1 MPDMR
6 LLLDL
11 QILDQELMSAFNRLG
26 LIDDALEDR
35 HELIQLENRIAEN
48 KRFNEKMTVEHKDLE
63 LKSMSLKEKANKVEN
78 RLYGGSVFNPREL
91 GDLNQELGG
100 LNKDIGTLDERI
112 LEMMLN
118 FDVLQERIGE
128 YERKLA
134 EANVVWTSEHE
145 KLVKEKQD
153 LTNVV
158 SLLTDQREKMV
169 QVANPKGLM
178 VYERLRIGK
187 INNPVA
193 EVLRN
198 ICGVCRVSLP
208 THHVQLAKG
217 GKDPILCTSCG
228 RILYA
233 L

>member
-11 QILDQELMSAFNRLG
+11 QILDQELTSTLNRLTV
-26 LIDDALEDR
+26 IDVDLADRDELMLLES
-35 HELIQLENRIAEN
+35 RISED
-48 KRFNEKMTVEHKDLE
+48 KTFNEKMAVEHKDLE

-78 RLYGGSVFNPREL
+78 KLYGGSVFNPREL
-91 GDLNQELGG
+91 GDLSQELEGI
-100 LNKDIGTLDERI
+100 NKDIGTLDERI

-118 FDVLQERIGE
+118 FDMLQERIE
-128 YERKLA
+128 DHERKLA
-134 EANVVWTSEHE
+134 EANVIWSSEHE
-145 KLVKEKQD
+145 KLVKEKED

-158 SLLTDQREKMV
+158 SQLTDQRKKMV
-169 QVANPKGLM
+169 QIANPKGLM
-178 VYERLRIGK
+178 AYERLRMAK

>member
-6 LLLDL
+6 LLLEL
-11 QILDQELMSAFNRLG
+11 QILDQQLTSAFNRIAV
-26 LIDDALEDR
+26 IDDALEDR
-35 HELIQLENRIAEN
+35 DELIQLESTISED
-48 KRFNEKMTVEHKDLE
+48 KTFNEKMAVEHKDLE
-63 LKSMSLKEKANKVEN
+63 LKSMSLREKANKVEN
-78 RLYGGSVFNPREL
+78 KLYGGSVFNPREL

-100 LNKDIGTLDERI
+100 LNKDIGTLEERI

-118 FDVLQERIGE
+118 FDVLQERIRNH
-128 YERKLA
+128 ERKLA
-134 EANVVWTSEHE
+134 DANVIWSSEHE
-145 KLVKEKQD
+145 KLLKEKQD

-158 SLLTDQREKMV
+158 SRLTDQREKMV

-178 VYERLRIGK
+178 VYERLRKGK

-193 EVLRN
+193 EVVRN

-217 GKDPILCTSCG
+217 GNEPILCTSCG

>member
-1 MPDMR
+1 MKNWD
-6 LLLDL
+6 
-11 QILDQELMSAFNRLG
+11 IVKSNNSF
-26 LIDDALEDR
+26 
-35 HELIQLENRIAEN
+35 EN
-48 KRFNEKMTVEHKDLE
+48 KVGKLI
-63 LKSMSLKEKANKVEN
+63 KEKE
-78 RLYGGSVFNPREL
+78 
-91 GDLNQELGG
+91 
-100 LNKDIGTLDERI
+100 
-112 LEMMLN
+112 
-118 FDVLQERIGE
+118 
-128 YERKLA
+128 
-134 EANVVWTSEHE
+134 
-145 KLVKEKQD
+145 D

-178 VYERLRIGK
+178 VYERLRMGK

>member
-26 LIDDALEDR
+26 LIDAALEDR
-35 HELIQLENRIAEN
+35 HELIQLENRISEN

-128 YERKLA
+128 YERELA

-145 KLVKEKQD
+145 KLIKEKED

-178 VYERLRIGK
+178 VYERLRMGK

-193 EVLRN
+193 EVL
-198 ICGVCRVSLP
+198 S
-208 THHVQLAKG
+208 
-217 GKDPILCTSCG
+217 
-228 RILYA
+228 
-233 L
+233 

>member
-26 LIDDALEDR
+26 LIDAALEDR
-35 HELIQLENRIAEN
+35 HELIQLENRISEN

-134 EANVVWTSEHE
+134 EANVVWT
-145 KLVKEKQD
+145 L
-153 LTNVV
+153 
-158 SLLTDQREKMV
+158 SL
-169 QVANPKGLM
+169 
-178 VYERLRIGK
+178 IH
-187 INNPVA
+187 I
-193 EVLRN
+193 
-198 ICGVCRVSLP
+198 
-208 THHVQLAKG
+208 
-217 GKDPILCTSCG
+217 
-228 RILYA
+228 
-233 L
+233 